1 MEEMSRVVNNNQKRN
16 QKIKGKT
23 KINKQKAM
31 LDKIKIIQSIEATF
45 KKQYFQRDSIRLFIN
60 KNTILL

>member
-1 MEEMSRVVNNNQKRN
+1 M
-16 QKIKGKT
+16 KGKT

-31 LDKIKIIQSIEATF
+31 LDKLKIIQSIEATF

-60 KNTILL
+60 KNTMLL